1 MNDIRSLEVPV
12 MSFAEVCDRGKERE
26 ENQDS
31 VRHVRLALGELLL
44 VADGIGGYVGGATA
58 SRMVIEGFTESMAA
72 NSADDSPE
80 QAIREAAAHTN
91 RNIYE
96 AANAPDSIYRRMGS
110 TVVLALLIQKETG
123 TSAWIG
129 HIGDS
134 RAYLIRD
141 GRMSRVTN
149 DHSAVQAL
157 LDSHVITPEQASTHP
172 DASVLTRSLGHRPEV
187 EIEISIVS
195 MIPGDTLLLCSDG
208 LWGYVPELQ
217 IESIAV
223 NSNGSLEEV
232 AQGLFELAMAAGGH
246 DNIGVEMVRLNRS
259 TAQTQILSV

>member
-1 MNDIRSLEVPV
+1 

-31 VRHVRLALGELLL
+31 VRHVRLPLGELLL
-44 VADGIGGYVGGATA
+44 VADGIGGYRGGATA
-58 SRMVIEGFTESMAA
+58 SRMVIDGFTHSLAVR
-72 NSADDSPE
+72 SAHESPE
-80 QAIREAAAHTN
+80 LAIREAAAYTN
-91 RNIYE
+91 RKIYE
-96 AANAPDSIYRRMGS
+96 AANAPDSLYRRMGS
-110 TVVLALLIQKETG
+110 TVVLALLTRNETG
-123 TSAWIG
+123 TNAWIG

-157 LDSHVITPEQASTHP
+157 LDSHVITPEQAATHP
-172 DASVLTRSLGHRPEV
+172 DASVLTRSLGHQPEV
-187 EIEISIVS
+187 EIEISVVT
-195 MIPGDTLLLCSDG
+195 MVPGDSLLLCSDG

-223 NSNGSLEEV
+223 KSTASLGDI

-246 DNIGVEMVRLNRS
+246 DNIGVEMVRLNWP
-259 TAQTQILSV
+259 QEQP

>member
-1 MNDIRSLEVPV
+1 MPV
-12 MSFAEVCDRGKERE
+12 MSFAEICDRGKERE

-31 VRHVRLALGELLL
+31 VRHVRLAMGELLL
-44 VADGIGGYVGGATA
+44 VADGIGGYRGGATA

-72 NSADDSPE
+72 RSKDDSPE
-80 QAIREAAAHTN
+80 QAIRVAAAQTN
-91 RNIYE
+91 ASIHE
-96 AANAPDSIYRRMGS
+96 AANAPNALYRRMGS
-110 TVVLALLIQKETG
+110 TVVLALLLPKETG
-123 TSAWIG
+123 CDAWVG

-141 GRMSRVTN
+141 GRMTRVTN

-157 LDSHVITPEQASTHP
+157 LDSHVITPEQAATHP
-172 DASVLTRSLGHRPEV
+172 DASVLTRSIGHQPEV
-187 EIEISIVS
+187 EIEISVIP
-195 MIPGDTLLLCSDG
+195 MIPGDSLLLCSDG

-223 NSNGSLEEV
+223 NSSGSLQEV

-246 DNIGVEMVRLNRS
+246 DNIGIEMVRMDLPAEQPE
-259 TAQTQILSV
+259 TDSVNE

>member
-1 MNDIRSLEVPV
+1 MNEVRSLEAPV
-12 MSFAEVCDRGKERE
+12 ISFAEICDRGKERE

-31 VRHVRLALGELLL
+31 VRHVRLPLGELLL
-44 VADGIGGYVGGATA
+44 VADGIGGYRGGATA
-58 SRMVIEGFTESMAA
+58 SRMVIEGFVESMAGK
-72 NSADDSPE
+72 SADDSPE

-91 RNIYE
+91 TLIYE
-96 AANAPDSIYRRMGS
+96 AANAPDSLYRRMGS
-110 TVVLALLIQKETG
+110 TVVLALLTRNEAE

-141 GRMSRVTN
+141 GRMSRITN

-157 LDSHVITPEQASTHP
+157 LDSHVITPEQAATHP
-172 DASVLTRSLGHRPEV
+172 DASVLTRSIGHRPEV
-187 EIEISIVS
+187 EIEISILP
-195 MIPGDTLLLCSDG
+195 MMPGDSLLLCSDG

-223 NSNGSLEEV
+223 NTSGPLQET

-246 DNIGVEMVRLNRS
+246 DNIGIEMARLHQPAAPS
-259 TAQTQILSV
+259 EFPTI